1 MGEII
6 HYHPRAGRRIESESR
21 ADIRCCWTCGSCDF
35 ECPVNIATGR
45 LRPQKIVRMAALGM
59 LDELL
64 DLPEIWYCLT
74 CRRCAQICPNAVSP
88 AAVIAY
94 IRREMISSCRI
105 SWETVQ
111 RYQALFLR
119 FQRVRWRAAAA
130 ALDGSTVELTET
142 RWRRWMDTP
151 IPPPARRVIFVD
163 VRPALST
170 FRKPVRETGVLRCFA
185 CGECSSACP
194 ISCHRNVFDPRA
206 LLRMV
211 HLGQPEALFRS
222 PALWLCL
229 ECNRCTDACSQK
241 IDGRRMI
248 RFLREMAVQIGAVDP
263 GFFSCLEQSNRV
275 IYTRLLKDIDPIL
288 GFCARQEEEC
298 HRRAYA

>member
-1 MGEII
+1 MGRNI
-6 HYHPRAGRRIESESR
+6 HYQPRAGRRIKSESR
-21 ADIRCCWTCGSCDF
+21 TDILCCWTCGSCDF
-35 ECPVNIATGR
+35 ECPVNIATNR

-64 DLPEIWYCLT
+64 DLSEIWYCLT

-94 IRREMISSCRI
+94 IRKEMISSGQI

-111 RYQALFLR
+111 HYRDLFYR
-119 FQRVRWRAAAA
+119 FQRVRWRAADA
-130 ALDGSTVELTET
+130 ALKGKTVEPTGS

-151 IPPPARRVIFVD
+151 IPPPTRRVISGDLWPAFSRLR
-163 VRPALST
+163 RPLQ
-170 FRKPVRETGVLRCFA
+170 ETGLLRCFT

-194 ISCHRNVFDPRA
+194 VSCHRSVFDPRA

-211 HLGQPEALFRS
+211 QLGQAETLFRS

-229 ECNRCTDACSQK
+229 ECNRCTDVCSQEV
-241 IDGRRMI
+241 DGRGMI
-248 RFLREMAVQIGAVDP
+248 HFLREAAVKSGAVDP
-263 GFFSCLEQSNRV
+263 GFFSGLERSNQA
-275 IYTRLLKDIDPIL
+275 IYSRLLKEIDAIF
-288 GFCARQEEEC
+288 GFCAREEEKC
-298 HRRAYA
+298 RRRAYA